1 MATQIIMPKM
11 GFDMTEGTVANWL
24 KNIGDAI
31 QKGEPVVEIETDKT
45 TIQVE
50 ADTSGVLLSIA
61 VPAGEKVPVNT
72 PIGSIGAAGE
82 TVVSAPLP
90 APPAPVAVVTEQ
102 AAPVIPTPQPPIPN
116 PQSEVKGGT
125 PVTMPKM
132 GFDMTEGTVGSWLK
146 NVGDSIKKGEA
157 IVEIETD
164 KTTIQVE
171 AETAGTLLQIV
182 VAAGE
187 KVPVNTVIGY
197 VGDANAVVAAPAP
210 SAPVAAAAPA
220 AVIDNAG
227 VNATPIARRMADE
240 LKIDLKKVK
249 GTGPE
254 GRITKG
260 DIEALMESASVSAPQ
275 NAAVTSAAVTSAAVV
290 SAVPIVSSPAP
301 VNTGRVIASPYAK
314 KLAAELAV
322 DLTRT
327 KGTGPEGRIVAEDV
341 KAAAVAGTSV
351 IAKPAAPAVV
361 PVIAPTPAAPIVAP
375 VVAQAAQPK
384 PAPAAAAAPAL
395 AGTRREPLTKIRQTI
410 AARLTQSKGT
420 VPHYY
425 VANSVEMDAALAMRV
440 QINESLKAEGIKV
453 SVNDLVVRATALAI
467 KKYPK
472 FNATF
477 AGDAL
482 EYREAINIG
491 VAVAM
496 EGGLLVITVRDVDKK
511 TLKQIGAEVPV
522 IAARV
527 REGKGQAGDLGGQ
540 TFTTSNLGM
549 YGTEDVIPIINQPD
563 SGILGI
569 GNSVQT
575 PVVKDGQIVIRS
587 MMKLWL
593 AADHRITDGAEGAQ
607 FVAEIKRLLE
617 NPWALVL

>member
-50 ADTSGVLLSIA
+50 ADTSGILLAIA

-82 TVVSAPLP
+82 TVVRAPLP
-90 APPAPVAVVTEQ
+90 APPAPIAVVTEQ
-102 AAPVIPTPQPPIPN
+102 SAPVIPTPQPPIPN

-210 SAPVAAAAPA
+210 SAPVAAAEPA
-220 AVIDNAG
+220 TVIDNAG

-260 DIEALMESASVSAPQ
+260 DIEALMESVSVSVPQ
-275 NAAVTSAAVTSAAVV
+275 NATVTRAAVTSAAVV
-290 SAVPIVSSPAP
+290 SAAPIVSSPAP

-351 IAKPAAPAVV
+351 IAKPAAPAVA
-361 PVIAPTPAAPIVAP
+361 PAIAPTPTAPVVAP
-375 VVAQAAQPK
+375 VVTQVTQPK
-384 PAPAAAAAPAL
+384 PAPAAAVASAL

-593 AADHRITDGAEGAQ
+593 AADHRVTDGAEGAQ

>member
-50 ADTSGVLLSIA
+50 ADTSGVLLAIA

-90 APPAPVAVVTEQ
+90 APPAPVTVVTEQ
-102 AAPVIPTPQPPIPN
+102 TAPVIPTPQPPIPN

-171 AETAGTLLQIV
+171 SETAGALLQIV

-210 SAPVAAAAPA
+210 SAPVTSGSVAAAPA

-260 DIEALMESASVSAPQ
+260 DIEALMESASVSASQ
-275 NAAVTSAAVTSAAVV
+275 NASVTSAAVV
-290 SAVPIVSSPAP
+290 SAAPIVSSPAP

-341 KAAAVAGTSV
+341 KAAAAAGTNV
-351 IAKPAAPAVV
+351 IAKPAAPAVA
-361 PVIAPTPAAPIVAP
+361 PVIAPTPAAPAIAP
-375 VVAQAAQPK
+375 VVAQVTQPK

-425 VANSVEMDAALAMRV
+425 VANSAEMDAALAMRV

-575 PVVKDGQIVIRS
+575 PVVKDEQIVIRS

-593 AADHRITDGAEGAQ
+593 AADHRVTDGAEGAQ

>member
-1 MATQIIMPKM
+1 MPKM

-50 ADTSGVLLSIA
+50 ADTSGILLAIA

-90 APPAPVAVVTEQ
+90 APPAPIAVVTEQ
-102 AAPVIPTPQPPIPN
+102 AMPVIPTPQPPIPN

-210 SAPVAAAAPA
+210 SAPVAPVAAAEPA

-260 DIEALMESASVSAPQ
+260 DIEAVMESASVSAPQ
-275 NAAVTSAAVTSAAVV
+275 SVAVTSAAVV
-290 SAVPIVSSPAP
+290 SAAPIVSSPAP

-341 KAAAVAGTSV
+341 KAAAAAGTSV
-351 IAKPAAPAVV
+351 IAKPAAPAVA
-361 PVIAPTPAAPIVAP
+361 PAIAPTPTATVVAP
-375 VVAQAAQPK
+375 VVTQVTQPK

-425 VANSVEMDAALAMRV
+425 VANSVEMDAALAMRG

-593 AADHRITDGAEGAQ
+593 AADHRVTDGAEGAQ

>member
-72 PIGSIGAAGE
+72 PIGSIGAASE

-90 APPAPVAVVTEQ
+90 APPVPIAVVTEQ
-102 AAPVIPTPQPPIPN
+102 VVPVIPNLQPPTPN

-197 VGDANAVVAAPAP
+197 VGDANVVMAALTH
-210 SAPVAAAAPA
+210 SATVAAAPA
-220 AVIDNAG
+220 VVIDNVG

-254 GRITKG
+254 GRITKS
-260 DIEALMESASVSAPQ
+260 DIEVLMESASVGAPQ
-275 NAAVTSAAVTSAAVV
+275 DSAVTSAAPVV
-290 SAVPIVSSPAP
+290 RSPAP

-327 KGTGPEGRIVAEDV
+327 QGTGPEGRIVAEDV
-341 KAAAVAGTSV
+341 KAAAAAGTSV
-351 IAKPAAPAVV
+351 IAKPAAP
-361 PVIAPTPAAPIVAP
+361 VIIPTPTAPTAAPIV
-375 VVAQAAQPK
+375 VQVTQPK
-384 PAPAAAAAPAL
+384 PSPAATAVPAL

-425 VANSVEMDAALAMRV
+425 VANSVEMDVALAMRV

-472 FNATF
+472 FNAIF

-575 PVVKDGQIVIRS
+575 PVVKDGQIVIRN

-593 AADHRITDGAEGAQ
+593 AADHRVTDGAEGAQ